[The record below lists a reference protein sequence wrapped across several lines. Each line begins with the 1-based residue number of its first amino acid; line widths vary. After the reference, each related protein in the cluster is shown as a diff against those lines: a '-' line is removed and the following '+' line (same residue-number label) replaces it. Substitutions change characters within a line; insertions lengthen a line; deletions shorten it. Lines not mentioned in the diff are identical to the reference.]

1 MDNMDNIFSKK
12 DFLSLMMRDRL
23 PVARLELV
31 LGKSEGGWVE
41 FYSSPLGTVLL
52 AKLGEN
58 STLRAIKLYDR
69 VRGRFVS
76 KNVFCGDGIT
86 DMGDGTYICISC
98 ALQIEDVIGREFL
111 IKTND
116 DSIVARAELLPRPQR
131 RLDKLSQLVYN

>member
-1 MDNMDNIFSKK
+1 MVYGNIKGIKNNIK
-12 DFLSLMMRDRL
+12 DRLDKLNDFKSEEFLSNELMQEICDITRILSRE
-23 PVARLELV
+23 VCIYISRIGEV
-31 LGKSEGGWVE
+31 IYVS
-41 FYSSPLGTVLL
+41 
-52 AKLGEN
+52 LGED
-58 STLRAIKLYDR
+58 DR

-76 KNVFCGDGIT
+76 KNVFCGDSIT

-131 RLDKLSQLVYN
+131 RLDKRSQ

>member
-1 MDNMDNIFSKK
+1 MENIFSKK
-12 DFLSLMMRDRL
+12 DFYRLMMRDRL

-31 LGKSEGGWVE
+31 LGKNERGEIE

-52 AKLGEN
+52 ARLGEK

-69 VRGRFVS
+69 ARGRFVTGS
-76 KNVFCGDGIT
+76 IFCGDGIT

-111 IKTND
+111 VKTDD
-116 DSIVARAELLPRPQR
+116 DSIVARAELLPRRQR
-131 RLDKLSQLVYN
+131 CLDKRSQLVYN